1 MPTPQTPPAAPPAAP
16 PKPVENS
23 IYAVSSTPI
32 GNHCVAG
39 VGFDTILPAAEFLCQ
54 RRTQEQGLTVDR
66 NFQASATAGQGLRA
80 SASVMTNTTETIGGN
95 NVRIQSGASLSATG
109 SNAEFRVGIRT
120 DIIGRQG
127 QGPNEYRP
135 YVEVIGSSRDGRSS
149 IGAGVCTNVGVP
161 AIVPSVTS
169 IEVCVGGTQRP
180 GDFNPRVNLGANL
193 KL

>member
-1 MPTPQTPPAAPPAAP
+1 MPPTPPPTPPASPP
-16 PKPVENS
+16 PKPVETS
-23 IYAVSSTPI
+23 IYSVASNPI

-66 NFQASATAGQGLRA
+66 NFTASATAGQGLRA
-80 SASVMTNTTETIGGN
+80 SASVMTSTNETIGGN
-95 NVRIQSGASLSATG
+95 NVRMQSGASLSGRAG
-109 SNAEFRVGIRT
+109 EGAEFRVGIRA

-135 YVEVIGSSRDGRSS
+135 FIEVIGSSRDNRSS
-149 IGAGVCTNVGVP
+149 ISAGVCTNVGVP

-169 IEVCVGGTQRP
+169 VEVCVGGTQRP